1 MKIISAV
8 IGMGIGRKHLEAMEG
23 FKNSKVKYIIEKN
36 KKLRKKLKKKFPNK
50 IVVENYKNM
59 LQDKT
64 INLVSIASYDNY
76 HFSQIINCIKND
88 KNVIVEKPIC
98 LSIEQLKKI
107 HKLLK
112 SKPKLKIL
120 SNLVLRTNSLFL
132 NIKKKIRKKKIFYME
147 ADYLWGR
154 KEKLYGWRSKTKNY
168 SLILEQLFM

>member
-1 MKIISAV
+1 
-8 IGMGIGRKHLEAMEG
+8 
-23 FKNSKVKYIIEKN
+23 
-36 KKLRKKLKKKFPNK
+36 
-50 IVVENYKNM
+50 M
-59 LQDKT
+59 LQDKQST
-64 INLVSIASYDNY
+64 CIDSKLCNY

-132 NIKKKIRKKKIFYME
+132 NIKRKLEK
-147 ADYLWGR
+147 R
-154 KEKLYGWRSKTKNY
+154 KFLYGSRLFVGQKRKT
-168 SLILEQLFM
+168 LWMEI